1 MNKLITKFG
10 HIVGQNV
17 EDKPQKAFSLLKA
30 AYMLSGWQ
38 IKFMPNKK
46 LLPSEKYMA
55 LLCNQAI
62 QQPLRHP
69 ERSAIVNLFLPCN
82 VLHAM
87 DIAPQFTEGLHF
99 LNGAAVTMHLMIMRK
114 LGVPQS

>member
-62 QQPLRHP
+62 QQPRVFDSCINTEILRSL
-69 ERSAIVNLFLPCN
+69 ENRAFFITFLAN
-82 VLHAM
+82 FM
-87 DIAPQFTEGLHF
+87 
-99 LNGAAVTMHLMIMRK
+99 
-114 LGVPQS
+114 